1 MEKQTSRMGITASR
15 AAAVAFLVATLGVT
29 LAAEAKPSQCNLRR
43 RSGECGI
50 TQPPANT
57 APTISGAPAASVNT
71 GQSYSFTP
79 TASDANGNSLT
90 FSIVNRPGWASFSS
104 TTGRLSGTPTSSAV
118 GEYIDIRISVSD
130 GQASATLAPFSI
142 VVNQSNRAPTLS
154 GTPPTTGR
162 EGQAY
167 SFTPTSADAD
177 GDTLVFSIANRPS
190 WATFNASTGRLS
202 GTPPTG
208 SVGIYSNIFI
218 SVSDGRLSASMPAF
232 SIAVQQVAMGSA
244 TVSWQPPST
253 RTDGTPLTNLAGYRL
268 RYGTSPGSYPN
279 MFTLPNG
286 GLTSAV
292 IENLPAATYY
302 FVATAYD
309 STGAESTYS
318 AAVSKT
324 IQ

>member
-1 MEKQTSRMGITASR
+1 MGIAASR
-15 AAAVAFLVATLGVT
+15 AAAVAFLIVALGLSFV
-29 LAAEAKPSQCNLRR
+29 AEAKPSHCNQRR
-43 RSGECGI
+43 KVGDCGI

-57 APTISGAPAASVNT
+57 APTISGAPATSVNT
-71 GQSYSFTP
+71 GQTYSFTP
-79 TASDANGNSLT
+79 TAADADGNALN
-90 FSIVNRPGWASFSS
+90 FSIVNRPGWATFSS

-130 GQASATLAPFSI
+130 GSAVVSLAPFSI

-167 SFTPTSADAD
+167 MFTPTSADAD
-177 GDTLVFSIANRPS
+177 GDTLTFSIANRPS
-190 WATFNASTGRLS
+190 WAAFSASTGRLS

-208 SVGIYSNIFI
+208 SVGTYSNISI
-218 SVSDGRLSASMPAF
+218 SVSDGSLTASLPAY
-232 SIAVQQVAMGSA
+232 SIAVQQVAVGSA
-244 TVSWQPPST
+244 TVSWQPPTT
-253 RTDGTPLTNLAGYRL
+253 RTDGTPLTNLAGYRV

-279 MFTLPNG
+279 TITLPNG

-292 IENLPAATYY
+292 IEDLPAATYY

-309 STGAESTYS
+309 STGAESAYS
-318 AAVSKT
+318 AAVSKM